1 VAEELL
7 RLRIGNEEDVFAV
20 RQAGRQ
26 VAAAVR
32 LDVQD
37 QVRVATALSEVGRE
51 LFTHIGEVTVVFLL
65 DRGHPPGL
73 VMELE
78 SEPAGSPDRPRD
90 GDAAAARLLDLVEE
104 TGTPAGR
111 GVRLRKNLPPDIG
124 AVDGPALE
132 ELRVR
137 LGRLRPV
144 PALEE
149 LRTQNAELIEA
160 LVDARRRREELQV
173 LNAELEETNHG
184 VVALYN
190 ELSTELEETN
200 RGVVALYAELEE
212 KSDQLREAGAA
223 KNRFWATVSHEL
235 RTPVNAVIG
244 LTRLL
249 LDPAAEPLAEEP
261 RHQISLIA
269 DAGETLLSLVNE
281 LLDMAKAE
289 QGRLVPRRTVVRM
302 PALLRRLSELLA
314 PMAAQ
319 EGVRLRTETDPAA
332 PADVVTDEEMLT
344 RILRNLLANGLQFT
358 DEGEV
363 RLTVR
368 QTPDHLEFVV
378 ADTGVGI
385 PPREHER
392 VFEEFYQVPGARR
405 GGTGLGLPYS
415 RRLAR
420 ALGGDLLLTGEPG
433 VGTTVT
439 LRLPPYR
446 DLTELH
452 LGHAVVAD
460 GDDAARRALRGPLH
474 GAVERVSE
482 ARDGKAARDLLDA
495 DPPGLVLLGP
505 NLPLSDVRAVLAG
518 SPPSTV
524 IVLVSAAAVARPDG
538 PGLERVDAVLAAD
551 QLSPEMLAEAVSRA
565 RTPPPQGT
573 AP

>member
-1 VAEELL
+1 
-7 RLRIGNEEDVFAV
+7 
-20 RQAGRQ
+20 
-26 VAAAVR
+26 
-32 LDVQD
+32 
-37 QVRVATALSEVGRE
+37 
-51 LFTHIGEVTVVFLL
+51 
-65 DRGHPPGL
+65 
-73 VMELE
+73 M
-78 SEPAGSPDRPRD
+78 
-90 GDAAAARLLDLVEE
+90 
-104 TGTPAGR
+104 
-111 GVRLRKNLPPDIG
+111 
-124 AVDGPALE
+124 
-132 ELRVR
+132 
-137 LGRLRPV
+137 
-144 PALEE
+144 
-149 LRTQNAELIEA
+149 
-160 LVDARRRREELQV
+160 
-173 LNAELEETNHG
+173 
-184 VVALYN
+184 ALYN

-249 LDPAAEPLAEEP
+249 LDPAAEPLAEEQ

-289 QGRLVPRRTVVRM
+289 QGRLAPRRTVVRM

-420 ALGGDLLLTGEPG
+420 ALGGDLQLTGEPG

-460 GDDAARRALRGPLH
+460 GDDAARQALRGLLH
-474 GAVERVSE
+474 GAVEHVSE
-482 ARDGKAARDLLDA
+482 ARDGRAARDLLDA

-505 NLPLSDVRAVLAG
+505 NLPLSEVRAVLAG
-518 SPPSTV
+518 PPPSTV
-524 IVLVSAAAVARPDG
+524 IVLVSAAAAARPDG

-551 QLSPEMLAEAVSRA
+551 QLSPEMLADAVSRA
-565 RTPPPQGT
+565 RTPPPRGT